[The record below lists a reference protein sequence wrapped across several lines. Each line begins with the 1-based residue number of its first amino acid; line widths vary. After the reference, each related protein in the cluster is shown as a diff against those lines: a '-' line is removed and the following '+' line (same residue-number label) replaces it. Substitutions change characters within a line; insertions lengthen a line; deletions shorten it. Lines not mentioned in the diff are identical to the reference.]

1 MTKHCKIYF
10 AYFGY
15 GIDSFIPC
23 EVCGKKAVDIHHIHG
38 RGKGKDVIENIMALC
53 RNHHNAAHGIGK
65 TYLHPDVMQA
75 IHNNYL
81 TNKKLGEL

>member
-1 MTKHCKIYF
+1 MKYF
-10 AYFGY
+10 ELGEQDD
-15 GIDSFIPC
+15 IQC
-23 EVCGKKAVDIHHIHG
+23 EVCGKIGRIDHGGFDCHHIIARSHG
-38 RGKGKDVIENIMALC
+38 GSDEIENICLLC
-53 RNHHNAAHGIGK
+53 RKCHNAAHGIGK